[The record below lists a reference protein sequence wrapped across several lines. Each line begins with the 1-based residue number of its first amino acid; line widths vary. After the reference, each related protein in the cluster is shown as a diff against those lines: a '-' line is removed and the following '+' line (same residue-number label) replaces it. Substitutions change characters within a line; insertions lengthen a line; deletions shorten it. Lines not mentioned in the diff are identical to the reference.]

1 MTASSAWGDDQ
12 EKFGA
17 HRARLNLDRS
27 PQGWT
32 ASVEDRSPW
41 LQVNL
46 KDPFIITRIATQ
58 GYGGN
63 VDQWVEKYRMSWKTE
78 EGVWRNYSVP
88 HRVSSSAVN
97 WKTKVITFFILKQYI
112 TLVSNIFIHIR
123 WYQEVTSNAIV
134 YSKRGMSKQ
143 TCCPAEGKKR
153 ELTST
158 SSIITQKIC
167 ESEVWKC
174 VQFIKCVCTLCLQ
187 IFHGNKDKTSV
198 VSHSLGNPIKSSAV
212 RFWPLTKHNFVS
224 MRTELYGCLAGE
236 WPRRRYSL

>member
-1 MTASSAWGDDQ
+1 MSESWTIVGFAFTRCYWFFQEINLVNCHFFADDCQEPLGLENRNIKDKQMTASSAWGDDQ

-46 KDPFIITRIATQ
+46 RDPFIITRIATQ

-63 VDQWVEKYRMSWKTE
+63 IDQWVEKYRMSWKTE

-88 HRVSSSAVN
+88 HRVSSGAVN
-97 WKTKVITFFILKQYI
+97 WKTKVIIFFILKQYT

-123 WYQEVTSNAIV
+123 
-134 YSKRGMSKQ
+134 
-143 TCCPAEGKKR
+143 
-153 ELTST
+153 
-158 SSIITQKIC
+158 
-167 ESEVWKC
+167 
-174 VQFIKCVCTLCLQ
+174 
-187 IFHGNKDKTSV
+187 
-198 VSHSLGNPIKSSAV
+198 
-212 RFWPLTKHNFVS
+212 
-224 MRTELYGCLAGE
+224 
-236 WPRRRYSL
+236 